1 MERKKPQRTKKRK
14 EGKSLWLIGDV
25 LFWLYRFESGVLR
38 YIIRSIILK
47 LEGNTL
53 YSLTIRR
60 IFSKYYMVD
69 IGMYS
74 SYGCFVP
81 YNFGTGHTIIG
92 RYCTIAKKIHAFHA
106 NHPMNLKSMHAF
118 FYYPDSGFAKN
129 NLISYTK
136 LTIGNDVYIGHNVII
151 LPSVKSIGDGAV
163 IGAGSVVNV
172 DIPPY
177 AVVVG
182 HPSRIVRYRFSPAT
196 IKELLGSK
204 WWEKSIEELAP
215 ELDSFQHPLEGDE
228 EIR

>member
-1 MERKKPQRTKKRK
+1 MGRENPEKTKKRK
-14 EGKSLWLIGDV
+14 EGKYIWLIGDF
-25 LFWLYRFESGVLR
+25 LFWLYRFESGMLR
-38 YIIRSIILK
+38 YIIRSTILK

-53 YSLTIRR
+53 YSHTIRR
-60 IFSKYYMVD
+60 IFSKFHMVD

-74 SYGCFVP
+74 SYGCFIP
-81 YNFGTGHTIIG
+81 YNFSAGTKIG
-92 RYCTIAKKIHAFHA
+92 RYCTIAKNIHAFHA

-118 FYYPDSGFAKN
+118 FYYPKIGFAQKN
-129 NLISYTK
+129 LLSYTR

-182 HPSRIVRYRFSPAT
+182 HPCRIVRYRFSPST
-196 IKELLGSK
+196 IQELLESK

>member
-1 MERKKPQRTKKRK
+1 MGKKKLHNTNKN
-14 EGKSLWLIGDV
+14 EGKSIWLIGDI
-25 LFWLYRFESGVLR
+25 LFLLYRFESGLLR

-60 IFSKYYMVD
+60 IFSEYHNVD

-74 SYGCFVP
+74 SYGCFIP
-81 YNFGTGHTIIG
+81 YNFGPGTKIG
-92 RYCTIAKKIHAFHA
+92 RYCTIAKNIHAFQA

-118 FYYPDSGFAKN
+118 FYYPRFGFTN
-129 NLISYTK
+129 TNLINYTQ
-136 LTIGNDVYIGHNVII
+136 LTIGNDVYIGHNAII

-163 IGAGSVVNV
+163 IGAGSIVNI

-182 HPSRIVRYRFSPAT
+182 HPCRIVRYRFSRST
-196 IKELLGSK
+196 LQELLDSK
-204 WWEKSIEELAP
+204 WWEKSIEELKP
-215 ELDSFQHPLEGDE
+215 ELDSFQHPLEGEE

>member
-1 MERKKPQRTKKRK
+1 MGRKKPQRTKKRT
-14 EGKSLWLIGDV
+14 EGKSIWFIGDI
-25 LFWLYRFESGVLR
+25 LFWLYRFESGMLR

-47 LEGNTL
+47 LERNTL
-53 YSLTIRR
+53 FSLTIRR
-60 IFSKYYMVD
+60 IFSKYYLVD

-74 SYGCFVP
+74 SFGCFIP
-81 YNFGTGHTIIG
+81 KNFGIGTKIG
-92 RYCTIAKKIHAFHA
+92 RYCSIAKNVHAFNA

-118 FYYPDSGFAKN
+118 FYYPNCGFAKT
-129 NLISYTK
+129 NLIQYTQ

-151 LPSVKSIGDGAV
+151 LPSVTSIGDGAV

-182 HPSRIVRYRFSPAT
+182 HPCRIVRYRFSPPT
-196 IKELLGSK
+196 IQKLLESK
-204 WWEKSIEELAP
+204 WWEKSIHELLP
-215 ELDSFQHPLEGDE
+215 EFNSFQQPLEGGD